1 MTKKRHELDA
11 ADGISAARRQFLRR
25 TGRAG
30 LLALGAPALAANW
43 AAEAYGAAA
52 RSYIGG
58 RYGLELDGAFA
69 GLLTGFSGGNA
80 TGDVIK
86 EKSNQDFVQ
95 RKHLGSV
102 RVEPVTIETQLPMP
116 RSFYDWI
123 KSSIEPR
130 PRFLRKNGAIVEFDM
145 SNREVGRRNFFNAL
159 ITEVEFPSC
168 DGSSKDQARLAV
180 TFSPE
185 TVRLGPSK
193 GAPLPLQSRQMAH
206 LLRSNFR
213 LRIQGL
219 EQATVRTSKIESIEV
234 KVATAETGA
243 GKAGVYSAQPGAIE
257 VPNLVITVADSS
269 AAPFYAWHEDFVL
282 KGNNGQ
288 DRERPG
294 VLEYLSADLK
304 TVLLALNFFNLGI
317 YKVAP
322 DTPSGPQD
330 TLRRSKVE
338 MYCEAVTADF
348 RI

>member
-1 MTKKRHELDA
+1 MSSTRHELEA
-11 ADGISAARRQFLRR
+11 AGGLSSARRRFLRN

-69 GLLTGFSGGNA
+69 GLLTGFVGGNA
-80 TGDVIK
+80 TGDVVK
-86 EKSNQDFVQ
+86 EKPNQDFVQ

-102 RVEPVTIETQLPMP
+102 RVEPITIETGLPMP

-130 PRFLRKNGAIVEFDM
+130 PRFLRKNGAIIEFDG

-159 ITEVEFPSC
+159 ITAVEFPSC
-168 DGSSKDQARLAV
+168 DAASKEQARLAV

-185 TVRLGPSK
+185 AVRLSPSK
-193 GAPLPLQSRQMAH
+193 GAPLPLQSRQAAH

-219 EQATVRTSKIESIEV
+219 EQATVRTSKIEPIEV
-234 KVATAETGA
+234 KVATAETGP
-243 GKAGVYSAQPGAIE
+243 GKGGSQPGAVE
-257 VPNLVITVADSS
+257 VPNLIITVADSS
-269 AAPFYAWHEDFVL
+269 AAPFYAWHEDFVI

-294 VLEYLSADLK
+294 VLEYLSPDFK

-317 YKVAP
+317 FRVAP
-322 DTPSGPQD
+322 DAAAGPQD

-338 MYCEAVTADF
+338 MYCEAVTTDF

>member
-1 MTKKRHELDA
+1 MTSKRHEPEA
-11 ADGISAARRQFLRR
+11 AGGISAARRQFLRK

-43 AAEAYGAAA
+43 AGEAYGAAA

-58 RYGLELDGAFA
+58 RYGLELDGVFA
-69 GLLTGFSGGNA
+69 GLLTGFGGGNA

-86 EKSNQDFVQ
+86 EKPNQDFVQ

-102 RVEPVTIETQLPMP
+102 RVEPITIETGLPMP
-116 RSFYDWI
+116 KSFYDWI
-123 KSSIEPR
+123 KASVEPR
-130 PRFLRKNGAIVEFDM
+130 PRFPRKNGAIIEFDM
-145 SNREVGRRNFFNAL
+145 SNKEIGRRNFFNAL
-159 ITEVEFPSC
+159 VTEVEFPSC
-168 DGSSKDQARLAV
+168 DGSSKEQARLAV

-185 TVRLGPSK
+185 TVRLSPSK
-193 GAPLPLQSRQMAH
+193 GAPLPLQARQAAH

-219 EQATVRTSKIESIEV
+219 EQATVRTSKIEPIEV

-243 GKAGVYSAQPGAIE
+243 GGARAPSVQPGAIE
-257 VPNLVITVADSS
+257 VPNLVITVADSF

-288 DRERPG
+288 DRERQG
-294 VLEYLSADLK
+294 VLEYLSPDFK

-317 YKVAP
+317 FKVAP
-322 DTPSGPQD
+322 DAAAGPQD
-330 TLRRSKVE
+330 TLRRSRVE

>member
-1 MTKKRHELDA
+1 VTNQCHEGEGA
-11 ADGISAARRQFLRR
+11 GGVSAARRQFLRK

-30 LLALGAPALAANW
+30 LLALGAPALATNW

-69 GLLTGFSGGNA
+69 GLLTGFGGGNA

-102 RVEPVTIETQLPMP
+102 RVEPITIETELPTP
-116 RSFYDWI
+116 KSFYDWV

-130 PRFLRKNGAIVEFDM
+130 PRFLRKNGAIIEFDA
-145 SNREVGRRNFFNAL
+145 SNREIGRRNFSNAL
-159 ITEVEFPSC
+159 VTEVEFPSC
-168 DGSSKDQARLAV
+168 DASSKEAARLAV

-185 TVRLGPSK
+185 TVRLSPSK
-193 GAPLPLQSRQMAH
+193 GAALPPPSRQAAH

-219 EQATVRTSKIESIEV
+219 EQATVRTSKIEAIEV
-234 KVATAETGA
+234 KVATTETGA
-243 GKAGVYSAQPGAIE
+243 GQARAVQPGAIE

-294 VLEYLSADLK
+294 VLEYLSPDLK

-317 YKVAP
+317 FKVAP
-322 DTPSGPQD
+322 ETSSGPQD

-348 RI
+348 KI